1 MFWEQPLDPDVS
13 DRYGLVLDDGWL
25 DGETVTSATFTAPIE
40 SGITITNI
48 SLIESPQI
56 SALFSGGVDGFWP
69 INVRIETATRQREF
83 CMTLWVK
90 QGC

>member
-1 MFWEQPLDPDVS
+1 MFWEQVKDPDVS

-25 DGETVTSATFTAPIE
+25 DGETVTSATFTAPVE
-40 SGITITNI
+40 SGLTITNI
-48 SLIESPQI
+48 SLLQSPKI
-56 SALFSGGVDGFWP
+56 SALFSGGNEGFWP
-69 INVRIETATRQREF
+69 IHVRIETDTRQREE